1 MSPFDFVKAINLTK
15 KDLIAED
22 PQCAKEYVKG
32 RFLINRAL
40 SYFPDTV
47 MPANAMN
54 ERWSIPPKWQFQ
66 FFLNTVTKQNRFSK
80 WVEKEPT
87 SKSLELVKEYFGYS
101 SERAKEAL
109 SILSADDLKLIEEK
123 LYKGG
128 K

>member
-1 MSPFDFVKAINLTK
+1 
-15 KDLIAED
+15 
-22 PQCAKEYVKG
+22 
-32 RFLINRAL
+32 
-40 SYFPDTV
+40 
-47 MPANAMN
+47 MN